1 MEGFRPDPFGCRAG
15 SHLHL
20 VPLHRFGAVPATPT
34 TKTPAMYF
42 SRLNHTAFALAV
54 YASCRG
60 FPTTSKTRFRL
71 VANLYRVGLTTH
83 RDIAKGFINIGALLL
98 PPSWAYHGATGSVSG
113 SQSQSVSISTP
124 IAIPIAIPIP
134 SVHVF

>member
-60 FPTTSKTRFRL
+60 FPATSKTRFRL

-113 SQSQSVSISTP
+113 SGSISKPT
-124 IAIPIAIPIP
+124 AIPIP
-134 SVHVF
+134 NVHVF